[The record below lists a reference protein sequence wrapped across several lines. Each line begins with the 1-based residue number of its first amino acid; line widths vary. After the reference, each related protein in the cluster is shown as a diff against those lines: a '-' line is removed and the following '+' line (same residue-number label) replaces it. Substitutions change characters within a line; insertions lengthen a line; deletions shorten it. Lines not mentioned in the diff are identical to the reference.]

1 MISPT
6 HIAGAAGVAANTLA
20 SVGRG
25 SLFTRAAIETR
36 FALAVVD
43 V

>member
-20 SVGRG
+20 SVGLG
-25 SLFTRAAIETR
+25 AVFTQAVIQTR

>member
-1 MISPT
+1 MVLPT

-25 SLFTRAAIETR
+25 AVFTGAAIETR
-36 FALAVVD
+36 LALAVIYV
-43 V
+43 